1 MGCHHEHF
9 RNHHHWGLPRILCL
23 VIGGVAVA
31 VLFALAFGW
40 LVMLLWNWLMPS
52 LFSFKPITYWQGFGL
67 IVLAKLVFG
76 GVHGNHQHFKDHLHA
91 PYHGGP
97 SPWRWGAR
105 DEHAP
110 GGDRRN
116 WIYYR
121 EYWNER
127 GQKDFEEY
135 LKQRKNERDEN
146 GNDPTS
152 GRSVG

>member
-1 MGCHHEHF
+1 MDCHHEHF
-9 RNHHHWGLPRILCL
+9 RNHHRWCLPRILCL

-52 LFSFKPITYWQGFGL
+52 IFSLKPISYWQGFGL
-67 IVLAKLVFG
+67 TVLAKLVFG
-76 GVHGNHQHFKDHLHA
+76 GVHGNHRHFKDHLRT

-97 SPWRWGAR
+97 SPWRWVAR
-105 DEHAP
+105 DERAP

-116 WIYYR
+116 WMYYR

-127 GQKDFEEY
+127 GREDFEEY
-135 LKQRKNERDEN
+135 LKKRKNQSDEN
-146 GNDPTS
+146 DGS
-152 GRSVG
+152 RE